1 MELNLIQQ
9 AAERREQLKN
19 NIANSFNPLNE
30 QSIEQLIKS
39 EEDQF
44 DWLEKGKRIRAVI
57 GEKRTHGGREY
68 IRTMDGWK
76 YHGKGTGVK
85 ATAHRES
92 SLSHHVEAGKGE
104 KIGESE
110 VITLDKDHKDKKNGY
125 LDHKD
130 EDVAKH
136 HGFDLQEYQAL
147 HPQTKD
153 QLAADMVADK
163 KFNTPSKKKQS
174 ELDKDKKETSID
186 TKLAELKGKKPSQI
200 EHIYESIREKIATD
214 DYGYDPSD
222 DEWDDGD
229 DEDSINRDTDK
240 EFKSRYGVDYSDA
253 MEIAEK
259 AATTKSTK
267 TMTFKEIL
275 ADPEGKKLIEAIEH
289 GSSDPA
295 IINDLKDQLKSKFG
309 YQYDETVSS
318 KDTAKK
324 DKFFEDQKGTASSKH
339 IGDMTFT
346 EKKAAA
352 KQLGIDPTGK
362 TVGQLNKE
370 LADKNVDKAL
380 QEWKDKRKS
389 ASTETEEYVPQK
401 RISTDPPKKSGGRQ
415 SSIAGLGAI
424 NLNTGSSKH
433 FNIYDTW
440 GEDTTYEI
448 YEMHK
453 FGVVDSDTK
462 KEYRIVATSGKKPIN
477 DIGDIQDFQADQS
490 RKPLFRGKMIDH
502 ATGSDL
508 KKLAKVYGSSIRG
521 FTYK

>member
-76 YHGKGTGVK
+76 YHGKGTGMK

-92 SLSHHVEAGKGE
+92 SLSHHVEAGKSGDHDDLKSFSTE
-104 KIGESE
+104 GLDQEHANL
-110 VITLDKDHKDKKNGY
+110 VIISKDKKMWRK
-125 LDHKD
+125 DHQDRLEAVIEEKQHRAALKAKK
-130 EDVAKH
+130 EDTS
-136 HGFDLQEYQAL
+136 G
-147 HPQTKD
+147 TKSGT
-153 QLAADMVADK
+153 LE
-163 KFNTPSKKKQS
+163 SKEKS
-174 ELDKDKKETSID
+174 AELDKKETSI
-186 TKLAELKGKKPSQI
+186 E
-200 EHIYESIREKIATD
+200 RIATD

-229 DEDSINRDTDK
+229 DEDSINRDADK

-259 AATTKSTK
+259 ATTTKPAK

-295 IINDLKDQLKSKFG
+295 IINNLKDQLKSKFG

-324 DKFFEDQKGTASSKH
+324 DKFFEDQKGTKSTSKH

-380 QEWKDKRKS
+380 QEWKDKRKMGDS
-389 ASTETEEYVPQK
+389 VGKNIASYSK
-401 RISTDPPKKSGGRQ
+401 A
-415 SSIAGLGAI
+415 AGI
-424 NLNTGSSKH
+424 
-433 FNIYDTW
+433 
-440 GEDTTYEI
+440 
-448 YEMHK
+448 
-453 FGVVDSDTK
+453 VK
-462 KEYRIVATSGKKPIN
+462 KEGVGKEPVSSAGMTEKEHFAKQDYHADLANKARIA
-477 DIGDIQDFQADQS
+477 S
-490 RKPLFRGKMIDH
+490 RERGEPSNGYDH
-502 ATGSDL
+502 PDYI
-508 KKLAKVYGSSIRG
+508 KNNKLAQQHYKKAKALQNGTK
-521 FTYK
+521 TYKEGATKESRSSSSMKR